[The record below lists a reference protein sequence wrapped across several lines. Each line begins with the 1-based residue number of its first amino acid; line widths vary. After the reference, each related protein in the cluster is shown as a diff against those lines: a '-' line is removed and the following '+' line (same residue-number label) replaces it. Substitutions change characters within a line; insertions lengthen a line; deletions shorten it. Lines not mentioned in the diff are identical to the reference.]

1 VTRPPEGGPP
11 ARLGASARRAWRGFT
26 AAHDAIFVQR
36 LRTGVA
42 RERRS
47 REDELLAVLFLDS
60 VGIENPATYYAL
72 ELYPELLEG
81 LHRWHR
87 ERGIDRLGD
96 GLACC

>member
-1 VTRPPEGGPP
+1 MTLLSRVAAGW
-11 ARLGASARRAWRGFT
+11 RRFG

-42 RERRS
+42 RERRQ

-60 VGIENPATYYAL
+60 VGIENPASYYAL

-87 ERGIDRLGD
+87 ERGVDRLGD